1 MKAMK
6 ATVAAS
12 VMVTVL
18 AAAGFVTAR
27 AQQGGVAEATRVA
40 VVNMQQVITQSKQQA
55 SVQSAN
61 AAKGQQLVAEEKT
74 RRDEIA
80 KLATELDPLVAGG
93 DAWLK
98 KRDQIQEKQI
108 ALEVWVRVAEQNSQ
122 LDLARQYAQAYQAA
136 TDAVAAIASAQGYDI
151 VLQTGELPD
160 LMTLNVQQLQGVV
173 QGRKVIYGADA
184 VDITQAVL
192 GRMNAEFDN
201 RK

>member
-1 MKAMK
+1 MKK
-6 ATVAAS
+6 TVMAS

-27 AQQGGVAEATRVA
+27 AQQGGSAEATRVA
-40 VVNMQQVITQSKQQA
+40 VVNMQEVITQSKQQQTF
-55 SVQSAN
+55 QSAN

-80 KLATELDPLVAGG
+80 KLATELDPLVAGSA
-93 DAWLK
+93 AWLN
-98 KRDQIQEKQI
+98 KRDQIQQKQI

-136 TDAVAAIASAQGYDI
+136 TDAAEAIAKAQGYDV
-151 VLQTGELPD
+151 VLQSSGLPD
-160 LMTLNVQQLQGVV
+160 LMTLNIQQLQGVV
-173 QGRKVIYGADA
+173 QGRKVIYGADE

-192 GRMNAEFDN
+192 GRMNAEYDN